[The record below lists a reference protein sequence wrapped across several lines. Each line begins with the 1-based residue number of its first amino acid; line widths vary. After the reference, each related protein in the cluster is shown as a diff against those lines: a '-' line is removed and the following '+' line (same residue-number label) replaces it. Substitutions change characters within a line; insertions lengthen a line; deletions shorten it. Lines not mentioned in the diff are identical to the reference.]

1 MSTEWLRI
9 SPRTGKPVRQ
19 GNYKAGPGRGNHGP
33 ARPADAP
40 RQVKQVGSK
49 APPSAPEPEPASAT
63 LSIHFSGTAEN
74 AHSLLKAIYADTS
87 LPLHVRMNAARIAIR
102 HETPA
107 LAASKTEVGP
117 AVGFAERLER
127 ARLRVLAGEL

>member
-9 SPRTGKPVRQ
+9 SPLTGKPVRQ

-33 ARPADAP
+33 ARPAETP
-40 RQVKQVGSK
+40 RQVKPVGAK
-49 APPSAPEPEPASAT
+49 APPSEPEPEPEPVSAT

-87 LPLHVRMNAARIAIR
+87 LPLSVRMNAARIAIR

-107 LAASKTEVGP
+107 LPPSKTEVGP
-117 AVGFAERLER
+117 AAGFAERLER
-127 ARLRVLAGEL
+127 ARKRVLAG